1 MKDQEMSQNEKKRD
15 HNMTKGIIAKV
26 RGGGEDK
33 KVKTRELNGCE

>member
-26 RGGGEDK
+26 RGGVGQKGENQENK
-33 KVKTRELNGCE
+33 WV